1 MFDLWLVNVSLHD
14 FRVVSP
20 PSPPPPRPCCSV
32 RSAASSKRAASRQ
45 SRGQSSN
52 VSSGSSIINLR
63 QRLLGDVVDF
73 ARARRKQPA
82 PRDASP
88 PWTEA
93 AIELTKLPGGGE
105 AERDNQALVSV
116 AVQTTPDERRRP
128 ASGAEPRGSLT
139 LHNDLR
145 QAGSPPPPERLN
157 NGRRSPYT
165 KNAQRLSLPRDND
178 AEEGKRNASPR
189 PTEGEG
195 LDQLDLPGT
204 PQPEMV

>member
-1 MFDLWLVNVSLHD
+1 MCLA
-14 FRVVSP
+14 
-20 PSPPPPRPCCSV
+20 

-63 QRLLGDVVDF
+63 QRLLGDVGDF

-82 PRDASP
+82 AAAAARDASP

-93 AIELTKLPGGGE
+93 AIELTKLAGGSE
-105 AERDNQALVSV
+105 TERDNQALVSV
-116 AVQTTPDERRRP
+116 AVQTTPAERRRP
-128 ASGAEPRGSLT
+128 PSGAEPRGSLT

-145 QAGSPPPPERLN
+145 QTGSPPPPERLN

-189 PTEGEG
+189 PADGEGEP
-195 LDQLDLPGT
+195 LEQPGT